1 MGDCLNKVI
10 RWPKNLLRRIPRAT
24 ECQEPG
30 VQPNSPTNSPH
41 YVESGFCTPTT
52 TFLDSMEELGSEQ
65 RHGRPYFYRNR
76 RQRSERGPRM
86 IGKSWVDRMS
96 MDSVLTEKTKVYC
109 AQRCLHD
116 IDPKDI
122 LILRCLA
129 LGSSKYEQRSTWI
142 INTLRGFMTR
152 EMTLWR
158 EERIKCVIRI
168 NGKKVCNACY
178 AGAIGYPRS
187 RLMNFIAEIRST
199 GRCTSVHGNTH
210 RR

>member
-1 MGDCLNKVI
+1 VLEGLVISPSEEAILIVQVFVPSQQVYEILLFNMGDCLNKVI
-10 RWPKNLLRRIPRAT
+10 RWPKNLLRRVPRAI

-30 VQPNSPTNSPH
+30 VQPNSPMNSLH
-41 YVESGFCTPTT
+41 YAESGFCTPTM
-52 TFLDSMEELGSEQ
+52 TFLDSMEEFGSEQ

-76 RQRSERGPRM
+76 RQCSERGPRM

-129 LGSSKYEQRSTWI
+129 LGSSK
-142 INTLRGFMTR
+142 
-152 EMTLWR
+152 
-158 EERIKCVIRI
+158 
-168 NGKKVCNACY
+168 
-178 AGAIGYPRS
+178 
-187 RLMNFIAEIRST
+187 
-199 GRCTSVHGNTH
+199 
-210 RR
+210 